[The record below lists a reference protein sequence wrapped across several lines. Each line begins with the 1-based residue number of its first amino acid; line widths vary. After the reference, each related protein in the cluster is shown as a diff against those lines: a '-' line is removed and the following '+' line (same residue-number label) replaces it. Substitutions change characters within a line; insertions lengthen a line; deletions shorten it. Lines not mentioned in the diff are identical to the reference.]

1 MRSEITRE
9 TKLLFD
15 LPQDVIEEIFS
26 KVPVTCLRRIR
37 STCKRLYALLKDR
50 GFIRKHFAKSARQ
63 YHALMLKNFRFY
75 SVSFNPNGTEM
86 DVASLFNGERS
97 LIDPYSSSEAIISQ
111 AFHCDGLLLCTTK
124 ENRLVV
130 LNPFSGQTKWL
141 QPQNRCKIDEAYV
154 LGYDNSDLCHSYKIL
169 SFPDLYEQELE
180 TIKNAGRDLDVTP
193 EGDLELKTDDFSS
206 NSWRRNLGVT
216 PHGGLGLKIYDFS
229 SNSWKKLDV
238 ITPEGCLKSYGVS
251 LKGNAYWVY
260 MSKRRGVNDYSLLSF
275 DFSTES
281 FQHLCVPFHQEA
293 DCFGTMA
300 LSVVREE
307 HLSLLYKS
315 CETLKVEIW
324 MTKEI
329 DTTFVSWKKFLT
341 VDLEPHLPH
350 LLMFSCRMSFFID
363 EEKKVAVCC
372 DRDNKVHVVGEDEYR
387 VSSGFYFLDFEG
399 ITCCLTVFGYV
410 PRLV

>member
-1 MRSEITRE
+1 MRSEIVRE
-9 TKLLFD
+9 TKFIFD

-26 KVPVTCLRRIR
+26 KVPVTSLRRLR
-37 STCKRLYALLKDR
+37 STCKRLYALLKDQ
-50 GFIRKHFAKSARQ
+50 GFIKKHFAKSARQ
-63 YHALMLKNFRFY
+63 YHALMLMNFRVY
-75 SVSFNPNGTEM
+75 SVSSNIHGINM
-86 DVASLFNGERS
+86 DVAPLFEGEFS
-97 LIDPYSSSEAIISQ
+97 LIDPFSTSEAIISQ

-130 LNPFSGQTKWL
+130 WNPFSGQTRWL
-141 QPQNRCKIDEAYV
+141 QLQNRGRIDEAYV
-154 LGYDNSDLCHSYKIL
+154 LGYDNRDVCHSYKIL

-180 TIKNAGRDLDVTP
+180 TIKNAWKDLDVTP
-193 EGDLELKTDDFSS
+193 EGDLELKINDSSS

-216 PHGGLGLKIYDFS
+216 PLGDLELKLYDFS
-229 SNSWKKLDV
+229 SNSWKHLDL

-260 MSKRRGVNDYSLLSF
+260 VSNRRGVNDYSILSF
-275 DFSTES
+275 DFSTER
-281 FQHLCVPFHQEA
+281 FQHLCVPFQQEA
-293 DCFGTMA
+293 DCFDTMA

-307 HLSLLYKS
+307 HLSLLYQS
-315 CETLKVEIW
+315 CETLKMEIW

-329 DTTFVSWKKFLT
+329 DTTFVSWRKFLT
-341 VDLEPHLPH
+341 VNLEPHLP
-350 LLMFSCRMSFFID
+350 MFSCRMSFFID

-372 DRDNKVHVVGEDEYR
+372 DRDNKVYIVGEDEYK
-387 VSSGFYFLDFEG
+387 VSPGFYFQDFEG

>member
-141 QPQNRCKIDEAYV
+141 QPQNRW
-154 LGYDNSDLCHSYKIL
+154 
-169 SFPDLYEQELE
+169 
-180 TIKNAGRDLDVTP
+180 RDLDVTP